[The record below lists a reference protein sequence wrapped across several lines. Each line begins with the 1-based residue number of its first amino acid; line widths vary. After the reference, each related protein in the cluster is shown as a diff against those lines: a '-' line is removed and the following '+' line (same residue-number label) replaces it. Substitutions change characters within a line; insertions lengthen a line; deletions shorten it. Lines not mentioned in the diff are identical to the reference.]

1 MSLVVL
7 LLACDFGVVGLRV
20 FLLWLCWLGGA
31 GSFALFGF
39 G

>member
-20 FLLWLCWLGGA
+20 FLLWLCCWVC
-31 GSFALFGF
+31 LFGF